1 MTTNATSGTLL
12 VVEDDEQIAEPL
24 IYGLRAEGFQ
34 VLHAKDGVEGVEVA
48 RREQPDLV
56 LLDIMLPRLDG
67 FGVARQLRAE
77 SAVPIIMLTARGQE
91 MDRVMGLEIGA
102 DDYVAK
108 PFSFRELLARI
119 RALLRRREL
128 DRGAAATGPSDEVVM
143 GPLRIS
149 RATRQV
155 WREGHE
161 VGLSHR
167 EMELL
172 LALAAQA
179 GRAVARQELFDS
191 VWGQNWV
198 GDARTLDV
206 HIRWLREKLEADASH
221 PEYLQTVR
229 GYGYRLSEQSPATP
243 AP

>member
-1 MTTNATSGTLL
+1 MTTNASGGTLL
-12 VVEDDEQIAEPL
+12 VVEDDEHIAEPL
-24 IYGLRAEGFQ
+24 IYGLRAEGFH
-34 VLHAKDGVEGVEVA
+34 VIHARDGVEGVEAA
-48 RREQPDLV
+48 RRDHPDLV
-56 LLDIMLPRLDG
+56 LLDVMLPKLDG
-67 FGVARQLRAE
+67 FGVARQLRTE
-77 SAVPIIMLTARGQE
+77 SVVPIIMLTARGQE
-91 MDRVMGLEIGA
+91 MDRVMGLELGA

-128 DRGAAATGPSDEVVM
+128 DRGSAVVQPDEVLL
-143 GPLRIS
+143 GPLKIS

-155 WREGHE
+155 WRDGRE
-161 VGLSHR
+161 VALSHR

-172 LALAAQA
+172 LALATQI
-179 GRAVARQELFDS
+179 GRAVPRQDLFDS
-191 VWGQNWV
+191 VWGANWV

-221 PEYLQTVR
+221 PAYLQTVR
-229 GYGYRLSEQSPATP
+229 GFGYRLSDQPGPPT